1 MNPRRLRVALA
12 PSPVLASAIV
22 VLHAAAGIC
31 VLAVMPSFPGSLL
44 AALLLALGLATA
56 WSRALLRS
64 RSSVRTLELDGAKLE
79 LRLAGGESFAAELA
93 EHRYVTRFMVIL
105 VVLRPMRRSILVT
118 RDMLGEDLFRQLRIW
133 ALWGKLPGVAPK
145 QLPL

>member
-1 MNPRRLRVALA
+1 MELA

-22 VLHAAAGIC
+22 VLHAAAGLC
-31 VLAVMPSFPGSLL
+31 VLAVMPSLPGSLL

-64 RSSVRTLELDGAKLE
+64 RSSVRALELDGAKVE
-79 LRLAGGESFAAELA
+79 LRLASGESFAAELA
-93 EHRYVTRFMVIL
+93 ERRYVTRFMVTL
-105 VVLRPMRRSILVT
+105 LVLRPMRRSILVT
-118 RDMLGEDLFRQLRIW
+118 RDMLGEDLFRRLRIW
-133 ALWGKLPGVAPK
+133 AVWGKLPSVAAK